1 VLKERGVDDV
11 AVNQDIIQSPNRIK
25 NENNRVENPGLA
37 SRQNG
42 RPEPLDHHRT
52 GKNIDRRD
60 ADKSD
65 AQRRGNW
72 RNENRKSS
80 RDLEQQQPPQE
91 RPPSPETWRK
101 PVEPEPPVGPRY
113 GKAASA
119 VELAQ
124 AFSKSVSDPKL
135 ATDRFS
141 SQRGLPGQGQIPFS
155 RLTSGP
161 PTRPYQI
168 NGH

>member
-1 VLKERGVDDV
+1 MKKEITRADNLPIHPT
-11 AVNQDIIQSPNRIK
+11 ATT
-25 NENNRVENPGLA
+25 
-37 SRQNG
+37 RQNG
-42 RPEPLDHHRT
+42 KPELVDHHRT
-52 GKNIDRRD
+52 GKSIDRRD

-65 AQRRGNW
+65 AQRRSNW

-80 RDLEQQQPPQE
+80 RDLEQQQPQE

-101 PVEPEPPVGPRY
+101 PVEPVPSAGPRY

-124 AFSKSVSDPKL
+124 AFSKSVSDPKV

-141 SQRGLPGQGQIPFS
+141 SQRGLPGQTQIPFS
-155 RLTSGP
+155 RLTSQP
-161 PTRPYQI
+161 TTRPQI